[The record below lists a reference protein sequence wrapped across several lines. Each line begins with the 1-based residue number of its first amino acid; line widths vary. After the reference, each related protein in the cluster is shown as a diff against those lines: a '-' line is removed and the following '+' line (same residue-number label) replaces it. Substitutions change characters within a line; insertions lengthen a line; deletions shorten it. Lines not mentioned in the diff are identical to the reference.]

1 MEIAVLLDMLKLWE
15 CCIFIILFVI
25 QTLYRLQ
32 IGDLEE
38 LKGISL
44 AFCKDRK
51 TPLLIGSVKS
61 NLGHTE
67 GAAGLCGI
75 TKVIIGMETGFIPPN
90 LHYSNPRE
98 GVESLM
104 NGQLKVNIPITVEL
118 I

>member
-1 MEIAVLLDMLKLWE
+1 
-15 CCIFIILFVI
+15 
-25 QTLYRLQ
+25 LQ
-32 IGDLEE
+32 VGDLEE
-38 LKGISL
+38 LKAITL

-67 GAAGLCGI
+67 GAACLCGV

-90 LHYSNPRE
+90 LHYKNPRE

-104 NGQLKVNIPITVEL
+104 NGQLKVNTDITAE
-118 I
+118 